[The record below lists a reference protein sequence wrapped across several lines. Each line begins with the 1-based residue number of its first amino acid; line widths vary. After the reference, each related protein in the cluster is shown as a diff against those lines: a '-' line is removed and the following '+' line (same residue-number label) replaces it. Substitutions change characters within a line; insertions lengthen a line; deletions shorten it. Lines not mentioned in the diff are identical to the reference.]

1 MRHFAT
7 EQGWGSSTA
16 KLGVRSTMRDA
27 DTYCGM
33 PQNSGR
39 EVPPHS
45 FAKHGEYTGWIYII
59 PSARSALSQTTWPW
73 VYRQLYTPACTPHR
87 ARFQQHK
94 GLAGGI
100 QAAVHPRVH
109 TPQGQKQS
117 AVRVGRVDG
126 PGPLQQTGQTPVAL
140 RR

>member
-16 KLGVRSTMRDA
+16 ELIMHSTVCDA
-27 DTYCGM
+27 DTCCGM

-59 PSARSALSQTTWPW
+59 PSARSALSQT
-73 VYRQLYTPACTPHR
+73 VSGLEVCRQLYTPVCTPHR
-87 ARFQQHK
+87 ARIQQSVSAGWVDK
-94 GLAGGI
+94 G
-100 QAAVHPRVH
+100 PC
-109 TPQGQKQS
+109 S
-117 AVRVGRVDG
+117 
-126 PGPLQQTGQTPVAL
+126 VAL
-140 RR
+140 RC